1 MAQQRKRQ
9 PKVTEYYQNEDQFSP
24 GVAFCAGCALELNL
38 RFVSRV
44 LGKDI
49 IFVGTPS
56 CSAPVLHGQNVA
68 AWHRHAYYACTM
80 TGVASS
86 ASGLARF
93 YAHAGI
99 DATIVC
105 HTGDGCSQ
113 DVGFQTLSG
122 AAERNEK
129 MIYITYDNE
138 GYMNTGIQQ
147 SSATPYGASTSTT
160 PAGKASQGKS
170 TGSKNMPLIMAM
182 HGIPYVATATL
193 SHLEDYAKKLV
204 KAKEAAKRGFAY
216 IHVFCPCV
224 VGWRIPVDSSIQV
237 CRNAVR
243 TNYFPLWEMEDGVCR
258 ITQKIKDPKPVSE
271 LTSTLG
277 KFRHMKAADLAVLQ
291 AQVDQ
296 RFTVLRALCA
306 GSADGDEA
314 AAQVAPE

>member
-1 MAQQRKRQ
+1 MAEQRKRR
-9 PKVTEYYQNEDQFSP
+9 PRVCDYYVNEDQFSP
-24 GVAFCAGCALELNL
+24 GVAFCAGCVLELNL
-38 RFVSRV
+38 RFISRV

-56 CSAPVLHGQNVA
+56 CSAPVLHGQNTM

-86 ASGLARF
+86 AAGLSR
-93 YAHAGI
+93 YYQKAGI
-99 DATIVC
+99 EATVVC

-113 DVGFQTLSG
+113 DVGFQALSG

-129 MIYITYDNE
+129 MIYVTYDNE

-160 PAGKASQGKS
+160 PAGKASHGKT

-182 HGIPYVATATL
+182 HNVPYVATATL

-204 KAKEAAKRGFAY
+204 KAKEKAKEGFAY

-224 VGWRIPVDSSIQV
+224 PGWRISPDASIQV
-237 CRNAVR
+237 CRDAVR
-243 TNYFPLWEMEDGVCR
+243 TNYFPLWEMEDGIYR
-258 ITQKIKDPKPVSE
+258 ITYKVKDPKPVSE

-277 KFRHMKAADLAVLQ
+277 KFRHLQDEDLAILQ
-291 AQVDQ
+291 NQVDQ
-296 RFTVLRALCA
+296 RFKTLQALCA
-306 GSADGDEA
+306 GTERGQGTPP
-314 AAQVAPE
+314 AQ

>member
-1 MAQQRKRQ
+1 MAQERKRQ
-9 PKVTEYYQNEDQFSP
+9 PKVCEYYQNEDQFSP

-38 RFVSRV
+38 RLVSQV

-68 AWHRHAYYACTM
+68 AWHKHAYYACTM

-86 ASGLARF
+86 ASGLTR
-93 YAHAGI
+93 YYQHAGI
-99 DATIVC
+99 DATVVC
-105 HTGDGCSQ
+105 HTGDGCAQ

-160 PAGKASQGKS
+160 PTGKASKGKP
-170 TGSKNMPLIMAM
+170 TGSKNMPMVMAM
-182 HGIPYVATATL
+182 HDIPYVATATL

-204 KAKEAAKRGFAY
+204 KAKEKAKEGFVY
-216 IHVFCPCV
+216 LHVFCPCV
-224 VGWRIPVDSSIQV
+224 VGWKIPTDASIQV
-237 CRNAVR
+237 CRDAVR
-243 TNYFPLWEMEDGVCR
+243 TNYFPLWEQEDGALR
-258 ITQKIKDPKPVSE
+258 ITQKVNNPKPIVE
-271 LTSTLG
+271 LTKTLG
-277 KFRHMKAADLAVLQ
+277 KFKHLKEDQLAILQGQVDKRFKVLQ
-291 AQVDQ
+291 A
-296 RFTVLRALCA
+296 LA
-306 GSADGDEA
+306 EA
-314 AAQVAPE
+314 SE

>member
-1 MAQQRKRQ
+1 MAQERKRQ
-9 PKVTEYYQNEDQFSP
+9 PKVCEYYKNEDQFSP

-80 TGVASS
+80 TGVGSS
-86 ASGLARF
+86 ASGLTR
-93 YAHAGI
+93 YYQHAGI
-99 DATIVC
+99 DATVVC

-147 SSATPYGASTSTT
+147 SSATPFGASTSTT
-160 PAGKASQGKS
+160 PTGKASKGKT
-170 TGSKNMPLIMAM
+170 TGSKNMPLVMAM
-182 HGIPYVATATL
+182 HDIPYVATATL

-204 KAKEAAKRGFAY
+204 KAKEKAKEGFAY

-224 VGWRIPVDSSIQV
+224 VGWKIPTDASIQV
-237 CRNAVR
+237 CRDAVR
-243 TNYFPLWEMEDGVCR
+243 TNYFPLWEQEDGKLRFTV
-258 ITQKIKDPKPVSE
+258 KVNNPKPVGE
-271 LTSTLG
+271 LTKTLG
-277 KFRHMKAADLAVLQ
+277 KFKHLSEDQLAILQGHVDKHYAVLQ
-291 AQVDQ
+291 A
-296 RFTVLRALCA
+296 LA
-306 GSADGDEA
+306 GAGE
-314 AAQVAPE
+314 